1 MVQVAAAIALSLSAT
16 PLNVEFTVNPAAKRD
31 PIHPYIYGQFIEH
44 LGRCIYGG
52 IWAEMLEDRK
62 FFHPITKKFDPY
74 RSMLDTPYPDL
85 KGSPWQLLKGDV
97 EMVKQDPF
105 VGKQTPLLKDGAAIQ
120 QARLGTVAGKEYV
133 GYIWLN
139 ASAPNAKVTVK
150 FDGGEKTLTPAVG
163 SYKKATFKFKATKT
177 TDDNVLGITVQGA
190 DVLVG
195 TVSVMPGDNVRG
207 MRKDTLEKLKE
218 LGGTIYRWPGGNFVS
233 GYDWRDGI
241 GDRDR
246 RPTRG
251 NPAWGGLEY
260 NDFGTDE
267 FLDFCKEIGADPLIT
282 VNTGLGDAYTAAQWV
297 EYCNGSTKTI
307 GGSWRAKNGRKAP
320 YNVKTWCV
328 GNEMW
333 GDWQLGYMKLEH
345 YAIKHNW
352 VSEAMWKVDPSLVLV
367 GSGDLGDPYAKD
379 AQGRPDLNKSFT
391 RGLLERSGDHMQLIS
406 EHFYSGRL
414 PWTKTERFPLKQ
426 AVKQMAENVKGK
438 AEGHRKLQPQLK
450 NLKGKIVPIAMDEWN
465 YWHREYVYG
474 ELGCEYDLADALGI
488 AAGLHEFYRNTDV
501 ITLATYAQTVNV
513 IGALKT
519 TRTAAELES
528 TGLVLQVYRHKFEKN
543 PIDVQGDF
551 GDLDISAAIS
561 DDGNTVTIGWV
572 NPNGSPV
579 ALKPN
584 LPGFDLAKAK
594 AYAISGAEETS
605 KNSPG
610 KPRQVDIVELTGT
623 TVPRLS
629 CGVIVLKK

>member
-16 PLNVEFTVNPAAKRD
+16 PLNVEFTVNPAVKRD

-97 EMVKQDPF
+97 EMVKKDPF
-105 VGKQTPLLKDGAAIQ
+105 VGKQTPKLMDGAAIR
-120 QARLGTVAGKEYV
+120 QARLGTIAGKEYV
-133 GYIWLN
+133 GYVWLN
-139 ASAPNAKVTVK
+139 AAAPNAKVTVK
-150 FDGGEKTLTPAVG
+150 FDGSETTLTPAVG

-177 TDDNVLGITVQGA
+177 TDDNVLGLAVQGA

-195 TVSVMPGDNVRG
+195 TVSIMPGDNVRG
-207 MRKDTLEKLKE
+207 MRKDTLDKLKD

-267 FLDFCKEIGADPLIT
+267 FLDFCKEINADPLIT

-333 GDWQLGYMKLEH
+333 GDYQLGYMKLEH

-352 VSEAMWKVDPSLVLV
+352 VSEAMWKVDPSLQLV
-367 GSGDLGDPYAKD
+367 GSGDFGNPDAKD
-379 AQGRPDLNKSFT
+379 SRGRPDLNKSFT
-391 RGLLERSGDHMQLIS
+391 KGLLERSKDYMTHIS
-406 EHFYSGRL
+406 EHFYGGRA
-414 PWTKTERFPLKQ
+414 PWTRDPRFPLKE
-426 AVKQMAENVKGK
+426 AVKQMANPIRNK
-438 AEGHRKLQPQLK
+438 AEGHRKLQPTLRGF
-450 NLKGKIVPIAMDEWN
+450 NGKLVPIAMDEWN
-465 YWHREYVYG
+465 YWHREYTYG

-501 ITLATYAQTVNV
+501 ITIATYAQTVNV
-513 IGALKT
+513 IGAIKT

-543 PIDVQGDF
+543 PIEVEGDF

-561 DDGNTVTIGWV
+561 DDGKTLTIGWV
-572 NPNGSPV
+572 NPNNSPV

-584 LPGFDLAKAK
+584 LPGFDLSKAK
-594 AYAISGAEETS
+594 AYVVSGAEETS
-605 KNSPG
+605 KNAPG
-610 KPRQVDIVELTGT
+610 KPRQVDIAEINGT